1 MDPHASST
9 WLPAEIMEL
18 RCWSTSDL
26 RAGGLRKRDIAD
38 AVAAG
43 RLVRPRRGSYLV
55 ADAPPSV
62 VAAVSLGGR
71 LTCVS
76 LLRLLGVFVLEPA
89 GPHVQLPRTASR
101 VPTRETLAGSK
112 SVLHWTPPI
121 APRPRWFACS
131 SMIDALVRAVQC
143 QPLRAAVAT
152 LDSALHL
159 GLLQAADLDSVF
171 AALPLRYRPLRRL
184 IDGRAESG
192 PETLMRLLLR
202 GIAKTVE
209 VQVRIPGVGRVDLLV
224 DGWLIVEC
232 DSDAHHSGLDAR
244 RRDSARDLAAAAL
257 GYLTLRP
264 MAADIMWRPDRV
276 LEAVRGV
283 LASGVRPAR
292 VR

>member
-1 MDPHASST
+1 MDLRASSA
-9 WLPAEIMEL
+9 WPAADVMDL
-18 RCWSTSDL
+18 RCWSTSEL
-26 RAGGLRKRDIAD
+26 RADGMRKRDIAD
-38 AVAAG
+38 AVATG

-55 ADAPPSV
+55 ADAPRSV
-62 VAAVSLGGR
+62 VTAVSLGGR

-76 LLRLLGVFVLEPA
+76 LLRLLGVFVLEP
-89 GPHVQLPRTASR
+89 GQPHVQLPPTASR
-101 VPTRETLAGSK
+101 LPLRTAGTDAK
-112 SVLHWTPPI
+112 PVLHWTPPA

-131 SMIDALVRAVQC
+131 SIIDALARAVMC
-143 QPLRAAVAT
+143 QPPRAAVAT
-152 LDSALHL
+152 LDSALQL
-159 GLLQAADLDSVF
+159 GLLHAADLDAVF
-171 AALPLRYRPLRRL
+171 AALPLRYRSLRRL

-202 GIAKTVE
+202 GVAKTVE
-209 VQVRIPGVGRVDLLV
+209 LQVRIPGVGRIDLLV

-244 RRDSARDLAAAAL
+244 RRDSTRDLAAAAL

-276 LEAVRGV
+276 LEAVRG
-283 LASGVRPAR
+283 LLGRGAPRAR

>member
-1 MDPHASST
+1 
-9 WLPAEIMEL
+9 
-18 RCWSTSDL
+18 
-26 RAGGLRKRDIAD
+26 
-38 AVAAG
+38 
-43 RLVRPRRGSYLV
+43 
-55 ADAPPSV
+55 
-62 VAAVSLGGR
+62 
-71 LTCVS
+71 
-76 LLRLLGVFVLEPA
+76 
-89 GPHVQLPRTASR
+89 
-101 VPTRETLAGSK
+101 
-112 SVLHWTPPI
+112 
-121 APRPRWFACS
+121 
-131 SMIDALVRAVQC
+131 MIDALVRAVQC

-244 RRDSARDLAAAAL
+244 ADETARATSRPQPSA
-257 GYLTLRP
+257 T
-264 MAADIMWRPDRV
+264 
-276 LEAVRGV
+276 
-283 LASGVRPAR
+283 
-292 VR
+292 